1 MKQGRARLAM
11 LGLLLFGIALP
22 AWSLPLWELEGKAKN
37 IRLLGSI
44 HFLRAEDYP
53 LPAAIGDA
61 YREADIL
68 VTEIDLDDLDPL
80 AAQASL
86 QSLAVDPRGRDLAR
100 LLGPADYARVRAGV
114 QSLAIDPAAL
124 AAYEPWYAALQV
136 TQLRL
141 QQLGFDP
148 GYGVEARMLMLAAAD
163 GKEVHGLE
171 TLEDQLGALDSLPA
185 PAQREFLLITIEEAA
200 AIEQG
205 IDETLLAWR
214 RGDTQTLERELLAGL
229 DAQPE
234 LRQRILVDRNRRWVE
249 QLQRMAGDGTRY
261 LVVVGALHLV
271 GPDSVLDMLER
282 RGIGNRQLSE

>member
-1 MKQGRARLAM
+1 MIAVRTAWFA
-11 LGLLLFGIALP
+11 LLLFGVALR
-22 AWSLPLWELEGKAKN
+22 AWSLPLWELEGEAAN

-53 LPAAIGDA
+53 LPEAIGKA

-80 AAQASL
+80 AAQASMRA
-86 QSLAVDPRGRDLAR
+86 LAIDPGGRDLAR
-100 LLGPADYARVRAGV
+100 LLGPADYAKVRAGV
-114 QSLAIDPAAL
+114 RSLAIDPAVL

-148 GYGVEARMLMLAAAD
+148 GYGVEARLMMLAAAD
-163 GKEVHGLE
+163 GKEVRGLE
-171 TLEDQLGALDSLPA
+171 TLEDQLGALDSLPD
-185 PAQREFLLITIEEAA
+185 PAQREFLLTTIDEAA
-200 AIEQG
+200 EIENG
-205 IDETLLAWR
+205 IDEILQAWR
-214 RGDTQTLERELLAGL
+214 TGDTRTLERELLAGL
-229 DAQPE
+229 DEQPA

-249 QLQRMAGDGTRY
+249 QLRGKAGDGTRY

-271 GPDSVLDMLER
+271 GPDSVLKMLEQ
-282 RGIGNRQLSE
+282 RGIGNRQLRE